1 MYTVTINKDNYRVE
15 NEEGKYRVNDE
26 LQDWDLEKTGE
37 RTYHLI
43 RNKASYTLELL
54 ELDPVGK
61 SVTLKLNNK
70 VSKIMIR
77 DRFDLLLEKLGMD
90 AAAGKDAG
98 DIKAP
103 MPGLILEIKVKVG
116 DAIKKGDPLLVLEA
130 MKMENLIKSG
140 TEGEV
145 KKILV
150 ETGSSVEKNQVL
162 IQF

>member
-1 MYTVTINKDNYRVE
+1 MYTVTINKENYRVE

-43 RNKASYTLELL
+43 RNKASYALELL

>member
-1 MYTVTINKDNYRVE
+1 MYTVTINKENYRVE
-15 NEEGKYRVNDE
+15 NEEGKYTVNEE
-26 LQDWDLEKTGE
+26 LLDWDLEKTGE

-43 RNKASYTLELL
+43 RNKASYALELL

-70 VSKIMIR
+70 VSKVMIR